1 MYAKM
6 LTFLGT
12 TFLILNI
19 AFDKAETIL
28 YWKDPEKTPVIL
40 NIKMKQSFIETLAV
54 FFVNFIIIILSQN
67 LGLLDFL
74 YERQGVKHFTSYY
87 QPPLFEIVL
96 ITIIT
101 TLSIIAIWTS
111 MYWGVSRFIQI
122 KKYSHKFKI
131 LEIKKLGLFI
141 CLMIPVAI
149 FWFFLLIPDILF
161 IAVKMGNFEG
171 ILILQEFAQK
181 NYRWILMAQIP
192 FLIGLNLLFYFLGDK
207 NMSERDNFVLLEK
220 ENSEIKSKK
229 EKDQKRV
236 SEKPFKIAVY
246 ELMIVNLIFMPLIF
260 ILTIFYLTWLPH
272 DQPPRIE
279 FYISVPFLLVLGT
292 MVVDIIL
299 YGAIM
304 SGRISIIKSK
314 SRQSIEC

>member
-12 TFLILNI
+12 TFLIFNI

-28 YWKDPEKTPVIL
+28 YWKDPEKRPVIL

-74 YERQGVKHFTSYY
+74 YERVGVKYFTSYY
-87 QPPLFEIVL
+87 QPPLFEIIL

-171 ILILQEFAQK
+171 ILIFKEFAQK